1 MNNLSAKENSATSE
15 NNSSSFIEAKNLLE
29 YMWEQ
34 RCYFHSHP
42 ELGLKEFE
50 TCNRIEQELKAL
62 GLSPYRVGQT
72 NVIAEIDSGRPGKT
86 LFLRA
91 DIDALPVQ
99 EANNV
104 PYKSQNPGIM
114 HACGHDGHAAY
125 LLGTAKLLLSHKADF
140 FGKVILCFQAAE
152 EIGKGARQIIEAG
165 VLDKVDR
172 TFGIHFQAGMEV
184 GKIGVKTGADMA
196 SCDRIKIKI
205 HGKAAHITRPQ
216 DGVDSV
222 FIASLI
228 IAKLHTVVS
237 RVISPVEGA
246 ILGIGSI
253 HSGTTYNIIAGE
265 AEIEG
270 TIRTFSADSR
280 KKLAEKVE
288 KIAKNTAEEFGGRA
302 EVEIEDICDPCTNP
316 KETAEEVV
324 ESAKKITAPE
334 NVITDLEKRFGS
346 DNFADYSRKAP
357 GTYVHVGSSDSEK
370 NSWPHHNEHFD
381 LAKESLA
388 YAAALA
394 LQYSLDYLNKS
405 L

>member
-1 MNNLSAKENSATSE
+1 MNNLSAKENSAKSE

-172 TFGIHFQAGMEV
+172 TFGIHFQ
-184 GKIGVKTGADMA
+184 TG
-196 SCDRIKIKI
+196 
-205 HGKAAHITRPQ
+205 
-216 DGVDSV
+216 
-222 FIASLI
+222 
-228 IAKLHTVVS
+228 
-237 RVISPVEGA
+237 EG
-246 ILGIGSI
+246 
-253 HSGTTYNIIAGE
+253 
-265 AEIEG
+265 
-270 TIRTFSADSR
+270 
-280 KKLAEKVE
+280 
-288 KIAKNTAEEFGGRA
+288 
-302 EVEIEDICDPCTNP
+302 
-316 KETAEEVV
+316 
-324 ESAKKITAPE
+324 
-334 NVITDLEKRFGS
+334 
-346 DNFADYSRKAP
+346 
-357 GTYVHVGSSDSEK
+357 
-370 NSWPHHNEHFD
+370 
-381 LAKESLA
+381 
-388 YAAALA
+388 
-394 LQYSLDYLNKS
+394 
-405 L
+405 